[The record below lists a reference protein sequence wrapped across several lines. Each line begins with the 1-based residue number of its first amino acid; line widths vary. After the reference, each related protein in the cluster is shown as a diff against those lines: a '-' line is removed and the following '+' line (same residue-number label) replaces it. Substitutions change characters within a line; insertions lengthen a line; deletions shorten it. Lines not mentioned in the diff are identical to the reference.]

1 MQNFIGKTLQDALE
15 KASNELNVP
24 EENLYYEVV
33 EEKSS
38 FLGLKKSVEISV
50 YTDAMVV
57 DFVCNYLKTIIEKM
71 GLEVTLTPKYE
82 EGLIRVKI
90 QTNHNSI
97 LIGKAGRTLQSLNE
111 VVRCAA
117 SATFKKRI
125 RILLDINDYKE
136 EKYVKLIAMA
146 KKEAAKVR
154 KSKITATLDP
164 MSADERRAI
173 HNALAN
179 FKNITTVSEG
189 EGKKRHLTIVYKE
202 N

>member
-1 MQNFIGKTLQDALE
+1 M
-15 KASNELNVP
+15 
-24 EENLYYEVV
+24 
-33 EEKSS
+33 
-38 FLGLKKSVEISV
+38 
-50 YTDAMVV
+50 
-57 DFVCNYLKTIIEKM
+57 
-71 GLEVTLTPKYE
+71 
-82 EGLIRVKI
+82 
-90 QTNHNSI
+90 
-97 LIGKAGRTLQSLNE
+97 
-111 VVRCAA
+111 
-117 SATFKKRI
+117 
-125 RILLDINDYKE
+125 LDINDYKE